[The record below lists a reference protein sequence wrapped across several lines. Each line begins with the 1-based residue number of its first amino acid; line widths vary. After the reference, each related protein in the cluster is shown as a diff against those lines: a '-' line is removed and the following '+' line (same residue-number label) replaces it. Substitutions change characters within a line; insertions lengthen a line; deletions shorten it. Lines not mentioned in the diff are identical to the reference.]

1 MIQLKTKAVKEAPEE
16 MTVNRGD
23 IKFIKFLPTC
33 PKCKLTNDV
42 FYFNVTKKV
51 FKCTGCNLRYHFA

>member
-1 MIQLKTKAVKEAPEE
+1 MIQLKTQPVKEDLEVLAI
-16 MTVNRGD
+16 NRD
-23 IKFIKFLPTC
+23 DVKFINFLPTC

-51 FKCTGCNLRYHFA
+51 FECTGCNLRFHFA

>member
-1 MIQLKTKAVKEAPEE
+1 MIQLKTKTVKEAPEE
-16 MTVNRGD
+16 MTVTLGD
-23 IKFIKFLPTC
+23 VKFIKHLPTC

-51 FKCTGCNLRYHFA
+51 YECTGCNLRHHFA